1 MRKLPLGIVLA
12 FILSAPLAC
21 ANTVFTDYTF
31 NLANYSISTFQTGGA
46 TINVTQTLTG
56 GDPGS
61 ALEVVTTLPA
71 PVGESYSGTSY
82 FLNKTFLYNPSSQG
96 SIKSIGVSVDQLLE
110 FTGATPP
117 VAVAFTPVIF
127 QDGNYYVFH
136 IGVAFAPGVYQTIA
150 DTGLQA
156 SDFDLVTN
164 MINETVDPSMHPDF
178 MSGLMELGFSSGLS
192 SAFEDVT
199 ITKTAYYDNLSY
211 NLVSATPEP
220 RAAFLILVGV
230 GMVLLFAKR
239 RASLS

>member
-1 MRKLPLGIVLA
+1 MRKLPLAIVFA
-12 FILSAPLAC
+12 FLLSAPLAC

-46 TINVTQTLTG
+46 TINISQTLTG

-61 ALEVVTTLPA
+61 ALEVFTTLPA

-82 FLNKTFLYNPSSQG
+82 FLNKTFIYNPSTQG
-96 SIKSIGVSVDQLLE
+96 SIQSIGVSVDQLLT
-110 FTGATPP
+110 FTGLSP
-117 VAVAFTPVIF
+117 VAGAFTPVIV
-127 QDGNYYVFH
+127 QGGNFYVFH
-136 IGVAFAPGVYQTIA
+136 IGVALTQGVYQTVA
-150 DTGLQA
+150 DTGLLA

-178 MSGLMELGFSSGLS
+178 ASGLMELGFSSGLS
-192 SAFEDVT
+192 SAFANVT

-211 NLVSATPEP
+211 DLVSETPEP
-220 RAAFLILVGV
+220 RAAFLILIGV
-230 GMVLLFAKR
+230 AMILLFASR